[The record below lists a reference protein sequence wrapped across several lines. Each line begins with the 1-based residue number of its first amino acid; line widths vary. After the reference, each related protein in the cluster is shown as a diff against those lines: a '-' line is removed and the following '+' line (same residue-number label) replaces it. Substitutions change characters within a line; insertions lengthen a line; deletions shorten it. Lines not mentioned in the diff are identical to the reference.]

1 MCLDSLCQLALLY
14 SCMPLQVFCPW
25 LLKLW
30 NCFLV
35 FLKVTLK
42 HSGSLFLYSGDNGG
56 AYAKNSY
63 GNLYVYLSTHA
74 HLGQSMPIGMIMQI
88 WKYLCLPLV
97 EELAMCQHTGI
108 VTIVE
113 DN

>member
-1 MCLDSLCQLALLY
+1 MDSSGVELRVSRLSMPTGFVIFMYALNTICRFSAPGFLNVE
-14 SCMPLQVFCPW
+14 L
-25 LLKLW
+25 
-30 NCFLV
+30 FLV

-63 GNLYVYLSTHA
+63 GNLYVYLSTCA
-74 HLGQSMPIGMIMQI
+74 HLGQSMPIGMVMQI

-97 EELAMCQHTGI
+97 EEL
-108 VTIVE
+108 
-113 DN
+113 